1 MLKNKL
7 THYAVV
13 FLLFFTLELTAVF
26 ALELDT
32 LSLLLQHH
40 FQIADLHSLEA
51 APFTSWIYIHSQP
64 PLFNSLVALLSYF
77 NGKVYT
83 DLVVLNCLC
92 TALTALVI
100 LYISNQFAASRKWFG
115 YVVAL
120 LYLLAPSTL
129 LYSAY
134 PFYPSLTSVGYAAL
148 ALSFFTNK
156 THKIF
161 SLILL
166 CAAVIYLTLLRTSFP
181 PTVALLVLGIYF
193 FVIDNRLSSKRSVL
207 VVTVCSLIPITA
219 IYTKNLILYD
229 FWGSSSFAP
238 LNMMK
243 GFDVPVQPNYFPT
256 PEQIKQVHPD
266 LQCERSYR
274 SIDRAMFKQDGGPNY
289 NSCYWLAF
297 AQAHKGTA
305 WSEYAFKPH
314 ARRVVSHIA
323 RYFSLPDKY
332 QFVSNR
338 TSIAQYADAFN
349 TIFLPWPMRE
359 GYTIRMSIFFLLL
372 LMPWLL
378 YRYPDKRLIS
388 LCAVV
393 VIHMTSH
400 VLTDGDESDRFVF
413 DIEFCFYI
421 FLTYAAAM
429 LVLKKQN
436 PTADVR
442 FN

>member
-32 LSLLLQHH
+32 LSLLLRHH

-100 LYISNQFAASRKWFG
+100 LYISNQFAASRKWLG
-115 YVVAL
+115 YCAAL

-134 PFYPSLTSVGYAAL
+134 PFYPALTSVGYAAL

-161 SLILL
+161 SLVLL
-166 CAAVIYLTLLRTSFP
+166 CVAVIYLTLLRTSFP
-181 PTVALLVLGIYF
+181 PTIALIVLGIYF
-193 FVIDNRLSSKRSVL
+193 FVIDNRLSSKRSIL
-207 VVTVCSLIPITA
+207 LVTVCCLVPVTA
-219 IYTKNLILYD
+219 IYTKNFILYD

-256 PEQIKQVHPD
+256 PEQIKQVHPH

-274 SIDRAMFKQDGGPNY
+274 LIDRAIFKHDGGPNY

-297 AQAHKGTA
+297 AQAHKSTA

-314 ARRVVSHIA
+314 VRRVVSHLA
-323 RYFSLPDKY
+323 KYFSLPDKY

-338 TSIAQYADAFN
+338 ANIAQYADTFN
-349 TIFLPWPMRE
+349 TIFLPLPMRE
-359 GYTIRMSIFFLLL
+359 GYTIRMSLFFLLL

-393 VIHMTSH
+393 AIHMASH

-421 FLTYAAAM
+421 FAAYAGAM
-429 LVLKKQN
+429 LMLKKESRAPIAGVN
-436 PTADVR
+436 
-442 FN
+442 

>member
-13 FLLFFTLELTAVF
+13 FLIFFAIELTAVY
-26 ALELDT
+26 ALALDT

-51 APFTSWIYIHSQP
+51 APFTSWIYIHTQP
-64 PLFNSLVALLSYF
+64 PLFNALVALSSYL
-77 NGKVYT
+77 NSKVYAN
-83 DLVVLNCLC
+83 LIILNCLC
-92 TALTALVI
+92 TALTALII
-100 LYISNQFAASRKWFG
+100 LHISNLFFASRKWVGFSA
-115 YVVAL
+115 AL

-129 LYSAY
+129 LYAAY
-134 PFYPSLTSVGYAAL
+134 PFYPALTSVGYAAL

-156 THKIF
+156 THKTF
-161 SLILL
+161 SLTLL
-166 CAAVIYLTLLRTSFP
+166 CFTLIYLTLLRASFP
-181 PTVALLVLGIYF
+181 PAIAFIVLGIYF
-193 FVIDNRLSSKRSVL
+193 FVIDDRITWKRSAL
-207 VVTVCSLIPITA
+207 IVTICSLTPITA
-219 IYTKNLILYD
+219 IYTKNLILYG
-229 FWGSSSFAP
+229 FWGSSSLAP

-256 PEQIKQVHPD
+256 PEQIKQDRPD
-266 LQCERSYR
+266 LKCERSYG
-274 SIDRAMFKQDGGPNY
+274 SIDREIFKQGGGPNY

-297 AQAHKGTA
+297 ALSHQGTA

-314 ARRVVSHIA
+314 ARRIVSHIA

-338 TSIAQYADAFN
+338 TNIAQYADAFN

-388 LCAVV
+388 LSAVV
-393 VIHMTSH
+393 AIHMASH

-421 FLTYAAAM
+421 FAAYAGAM
-429 LVLKKQN
+429 LVLKKRK
-436 PTADVR
+436 ASALSER
-442 FN
+442 